1 MILRSYLRLAD
12 ASEKEVFDKTHITTF
27 LSLFPPEPSGDDTSP
42 PLLSGQS
49 GMADRVGVKKK
60 KKKILQHGSTSRAY
74 TALAFII
81 IDAGLHIGG
90 LWVTLAR
97 FCSDV

>member
-60 KKKILQHGSTSRAY
+60 KKKKSFSTGQLQEHTPHWHLLLSMQVCILGDY
-74 TALAFII
+74 
-81 IDAGLHIGG
+81 G
-90 LWVTLAR
+90 
-97 FCSDV
+97 